1 MLTTKKWGQL
11 PAPAPTGPPA
21 ARVQPDGARSPRRRR
36 WLLGLAVLLLLG
48 LTACEPPGARA
59 LRKGERLLREN
70 RPEAAVEPLR
80 EAVLAFGTNAPAAAL
95 ALNELGL
102 AYHRSGHYSE
112 AAQAYGMALTK
123 DFNLFAARYNRG
135 CLFLEVNNLP
145 GAISELT
152 TYTAHE
158 PRQTD
163 AWLKLGAAQLRARQW
178 DAAERSFQQVL
189 RLNPAPAAHAEALN
203 NLGLIQAM
211 RRHTRDA
218 FLFLNAALKVQ
229 PNYPPALL
237 NQAIIAQQ
245 QLNDRWLAAE
255 KYRAYLAAAPGVSNA
270 AALQALISQLEPP
283 PRPAAVVPTNPP
295 PVAVAPVSRPA
306 QPAPPPAAP
315 ATSAPPAIVTS
326 NAVVVAARPQP
337 PVENPV
343 PSRVAFVPTNPPP
356 TPAATSPPPE
366 RVEVKPTPKP
376 AAPEPAV
383 QVITLPAEPQLKAG
397 EDLTL
402 PPDKPVT
409 AAVVNPP
416 TNAVAAPPV
425 VTTPPPASVEGEP
438 LRPLPPPPKP
448 EKKSFVHKLNPLHW
462 FGSKSKAPKGETET
476 AAPPAPAT
484 TVAQQAP
491 PPAAPPVTAAPAP
504 PPKPEFP
511 RYHYLSPAAPAPG
524 DRAAAAPAFAEGLQA
539 QQRGNLAGAQQAY
552 RRAVAVSPDY
562 FDAWFNLGVVCHLAA
577 DWPQALAADEEA
589 LAIKPADTKARY
601 NFALALIRAGYPVDA
616 ATELEKV
623 LAADPAFTDAH
634 LNLASLY
641 ADTLG
646 NRAKA
651 REHYL
656 QVLALA
662 PHHPQAA
669 EIRLWLANNR

>member
-11 PAPAPTGPPA
+11 PAPAPTGPPP
-21 ARVQPDGARSPRRRR
+21 ARVQPDGARSPRRRL
-36 WLLGLAVLLLLG
+36 WLLGLAALLLLG

-70 RPEAAVEPLR
+70 RPAAAIEPLR

-95 ALNELGL
+95 GLNELGL

-158 PRQTD
+158 PRQID
-163 AWLKLGAAQLRARQW
+163 AWLKLGTAQLRARQL
-178 DAAERSFQQVL
+178 DAADRSFQQVL

-270 AALQALISQLEPP
+270 AALQALVHELEPP
-283 PRPAAVVPTNPP
+283 PRPVAVVPTNPP

-306 QPAPPPAAP
+306 QPAPPPVAP
-315 ATSAPPAIVTS
+315 ATSSPPATVTS
-326 NAVVVAARPQP
+326 NAVVGAARPQP

-343 PSRVAFVPTNPPP
+343 PPRVAFVPTNPPP
-356 TPAATSPPPE
+356 APATTSPPPE
-366 RVEVKPTPKP
+366 RVEVKPPPKP

-383 QVITLPAEPQLKAG
+383 QVVTLPAEPQLKAG

-402 PPDKPVT
+402 PPEQPVA
-409 AAVVNPP
+409 AAVNPT
-416 TNAVAAPPV
+416 TNAITVPHV
-425 VTTPPPASVEGEP
+425 VTTTPPASVASEP
-438 LRPLPPPPKP
+438 LRPLPPPPQP

-462 FGSKSKAPKGETET
+462 FGSKDKAPKEEAETT
-476 AAPPAPAT
+476 APPAPAPVVNQT
-484 TVAQQAP
+484 APAAQPATVAP
-491 PPAAPPVTAAPAP
+491 APAP
-504 PPKPEFP
+504 PAKPQFP
-511 RYHYLSPAAPAPG
+511 RYHYLSPTAPAAG
-524 DRAAAAPAFAEGLQA
+524 DRAAAAPVLTEGLQA
-539 QQRGNLAGAQQAY
+539 QQRGNLAEAQQAF
-552 RRAVAVSPDY
+552 RRAIALSPDF

-589 LAIKPADTKARY
+589 LAIKPADPKARY

-616 ATELEKV
+616 AAELEKV
-623 LAADPAFTDAH
+623 LATDPAFTDAH

-646 NRAKA
+646 DRAKA

-669 EIRLWLANNR
+669 EIRLWLANNH